1 MAKSNRPVGNLDYT
15 QSTVV
20 IIGAGISGMCM
31 AIDLLRR
38 NHQNFIIL
46 EKGSSIGGTWSDNKY
61 PGCCCDVWSSL
72 YSYSFEQHAN
82 WTREYPGQEEILTY
96 LTGVASKYNLYPHI
110 RFNTTVKEARWD
122 DDERRWKVQVSVSG
136 VKTSEFQ
143 SAYELSANVLISGV
157 GQLNLPRWPDLP
169 GIDDFKG
176 KSMHSARWDWTYD
189 WTGKRIAVI
198 GNGATAV
205 QIIPELVKTAS
216 QVTVYQR
223 TPQWVITRMDME
235 IHPVQKAL
243 LAVPFLRRCKRAIM
257 MYLREQ
263 SHEAIVKSDSAMSQD
278 IRNMAKDHLQKGLPD
293 KPELWETLTPQYP
306 PGCRRIIA
314 SDDYYPALNKKHV
327 HLETRDIQR
336 ITESGIETVDGD
348 QVEFD
353 LIVYATGFRTVE
365 FLHPIKMIGDEGR
378 ELADVWDG
386 GATAYYGVTVEEM
399 PNFGLLY
406 GPNTNLGHNSI
417 ILMIEAQ
424 SRYLAALLDPIIRAK
439 EKGRSLALKPRA
451 EIVREFNKQLQ
462 ARLATSSFADPTCRS
477 WYKTAEGRITNN
489 WPGTVVEYQQELSRV
504 RYSDYMIEGDTN
516 GEFFGQQK
524 EIKIGHVEE
533 VWPVSKGAVVVGLA
547 AALAA
552 GGFYFQGAR
561 ARRR

>member
-1 MAKSNRPVGNLDYT
+1 MAKLNHPVGNLDYT

-38 NHQNFIIL
+38 NHRNFVIL

-122 DDERRWKVQVSVSG
+122 DATRQWKVQVSVSG

-143 SAYELSANVLISGV
+143 SAYELTANILISGV

-189 WTGKRIAVI
+189 WSGKRIAVI

-216 QVTVYQR
+216 QVTIYQR
-223 TPQWVITRMDME
+223 TPQWLIPRMDME
-235 IHPVQKAL
+235 IHPAQKAL

-257 MYLREQ
+257 MFLREQ
-263 SHEAIVKSDSAMSQD
+263 SHEAIVNTESSMSQE
-278 IRNMAKDHLQKGLPD
+278 IRDMAKGLMHKGLPD
-293 KPELWETLTPQYP
+293 KPELWDVLTPKYP

-314 SDDYYPALNKKHV
+314 SDDYFPALNLKHV
-327 HLETRDIQR
+327 YLETRDIQR
-336 ITESGIETVDGD
+336 ITEFGVETVDGENA
-348 QVEFD
+348 EFD

-365 FLHPIKMIGDEGR
+365 FLHPIKMYGAGGR
-378 ELADVWDG
+378 ELSEIWEG
-386 GATAYYGVTVEEM
+386 GATAYYGVTVEAM
-399 PNFGLLY
+399 PNFGVLY

-439 EKGRSLALKPRA
+439 EEGRAIAVQPRT
-451 EIVREFNKQLQ
+451 EIVREFNQALQ

-489 WPGTVVEYQQELSRV
+489 WPGTVVEYQRGLSLV
-504 RYSDYMIEGDTN
+504 RWTDYLKTGDVEG
-516 GEFFGQQK
+516 EYIGQKK
-524 EIKIGHVEE
+524 ESKIGYVEE
-533 VWPVSKGAVVVGLA
+533 VWPISKGTLLVGLS

-552 GGFYFQGAR
+552 GGYYFQGAR
-561 ARRR
+561 RRR